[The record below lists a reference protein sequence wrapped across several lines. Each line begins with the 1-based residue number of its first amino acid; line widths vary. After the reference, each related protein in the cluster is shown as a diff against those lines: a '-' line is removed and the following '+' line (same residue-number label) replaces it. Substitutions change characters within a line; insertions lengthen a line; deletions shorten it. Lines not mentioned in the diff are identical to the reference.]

1 MSSVKLHVFNVRTV
15 LHIQKKGGS
24 RCCIFL
30 LLLFVVLCLF
40 LCMCMCLPCGDSKCL
55 CVCCVF
61 VEFLY
66 FYVCLSRFFFV
77 CLFPYVILF
86 EFPSYCPSLKFVSFL
101 LFCFPVSASVY
112 FLVSVVSFSSIK
124 LMLLSLCFSVFVILN
139 VFFSFVQVLYRS
151 LNMFCVNS
159 QIVSAVLVVVV

>member
-1 MSSVKLHVFNVRTV
+1 MSFS
-15 LHIQKKGGS
+15 
-24 RCCIFL
+24 
-30 LLLFVVLCLF
+30 
-40 LCMCMCLPCGDSKCL
+40 
-55 CVCCVF
+55 
-61 VEFLY
+61 
-66 FYVCLSRFFFV
+66 FFFV